1 MKGYT
6 AKYSVFCEMMERNV
20 AVLPHRIRSHDDLR
34 FRTSSVHGTCPSS
47 LAEACLRHDG
57 VGAGEGPEE
66 AEEVHHKAPAWA
78 RWSLECKLELYIYIY
93 ILLITAFSPV
103 DSILAL
109 DLLIHMPQIR
119 SQVRLVGLLM
129 PAFLEPNL

>member
-1 MKGYT
+1 
-6 AKYSVFCEMMERNV
+6 MMERNV

-93 ILLITAFSPV
+93 TPNHRVFSSGFNPCVGFADSYATDQIT
-103 DSILAL
+103 
-109 DLLIHMPQIR
+109 
-119 SQVRLVGLLM
+119 SQVGWT
-129 PAFLEPNL
+129 ADACIS